1 MNLRP
6 LSLLLLLGLVACA
19 APAEQA
25 GDQGA
30 ESSEPAAAVPDAMSV
45 SVADFVI
52 EPSAIET
59 DGPTVTFEVVNDGP
73 TPHNLTVRD
82 DSDQI
87 VMATADLAVGAT
99 ETISADLESG
109 EYTLFC
115 SLAGHES
122 LGMTG
127 SLTVGGS

>member
-6 LSLLLLLGLVACA
+6 LPLLLLFGLVACA

-30 ESSEPAAAVPDAMSV
+30 GSSQTAAALTDVMSV
-45 SVADFVI
+45 SLADFVI
-52 EPSAIET
+52 EPNAIEV
-59 DGPTVTFEVVNDGP
+59 DGPTMTFDVVNDGP

-82 DSDQI
+82 NSDEI

-99 ETISADLESG
+99 ETISADLEPG